1 VPIRILVV
9 DDSAVIREA
18 VRSCIDGHTE
28 LEVCGEAENGDVALD
43 MVRRLNPDIVVLDL
57 VMPGMNGF
65 EVARQIAA
73 ITPGTRMILFTAN
86 DCEGLI
92 REAQDMGIS
101 RVPGKS
107 GDGVASHLLAAIREV
122 FHGRDAA

>member
-57 VMPGMNGF
+57 VMPGHERIRG
-65 EVARQIAA
+65 R
-73 ITPGTRMILFTAN
+73 TADCSDYSGYTN
-86 DCEGLI
+86 DFVHCQRL
-92 REAQDMGIS
+92 
-101 RVPGKS
+101 
-107 GDGVASHLLAAIREV
+107 
-122 FHGRDAA
+122 